1 MVVGKVNSDR
11 TNKPLLR
18 ALRGQSQLRPPVW
31 LMRQAGRYLA
41 EYRSL
46 RNQAGS
52 FLNLCYEPKLAAA
65 VTLQPVERFGL
76 DAAILFSDILLI
88 PDALGQTIN
97 FVEGDGPK
105 LNPIRNLKDLENLS
119 NELNVKHLS
128 PVYETVSSVAAQ
140 LDENVALIGFAG
152 APWTVATYMVEG
164 QTSRNFDFIK
174 QWAFSDP
181 SSFEVLINRLVD
193 ATVVHLCKQIE
204 AGADAIQLFESW
216 AGVLPPDEFTKWCI
230 KPVQIITKRVKAE
243 FPDIPVIAFPR
254 GAGVSYVGYAGA
266 TGIDGL
272 GVDYTLPTTWVAK
285 VLQPDVCI
293 QGNLDPQ
300 ILLVGG
306 RVMEAAVREIKNVL
320 NNGPFVFNLG
330 HGVLPQTPPEHV
342 AELVQLVRE
351 D

>member
-1 MVVGKVNSDR
+1 MVVDRVNSDR

-18 ALRGQSQLRPPVW
+18 ALRGQSQLRPPIW

-97 FVEGDGPK
+97 FVDGDGPK
-105 LNPIRNLKDLENLS
+105 LNPIRSLKDLENLS

-128 PVYETVSSVAAQ
+128 PVYETVSTVAAQ

-164 QTSRNFDFIK
+164 QTSRNFEFIK

-181 SSFEVLINRLVD
+181 SSFEVLINRLID

-216 AGVLPPDEFTKWCI
+216 AGVLPPDEFTRWCI

>member
-1 MVVGKVNSDR
+1 MVVNGINSDQP
-11 TNKPLLR
+11 NKPLLL
-18 ALRGQSQLRPPVW
+18 ALKGQSQPRPPVW

-41 EYRSL
+41 EYREL
-46 RNQAGS
+46 RNKAGS
-52 FLNLCYEPKLAAA
+52 FLNLCYNPKLAAA

-76 DAAILFSDILLI
+76 DAAILFSDILVI
-88 PDALGQTIN
+88 PDALGQRIS

-105 LNPIRNLKDLENLS
+105 LNPVRNLQDLENLS
-119 NELNVKHLS
+119 NELDVKHLS
-128 PVYETVSSVAAQ
+128 PVYETVSAVTSQ
-140 LDENVALIGFAG
+140 LDDNVALIGFAG

-164 QTSRNFDFIK
+164 QTSRHFNFIK
-174 QWAFSDP
+174 HWALSDP
-181 SSFEVLINRLVD
+181 CSFEVLIRRLTD

-216 AGVLPPDEFTKWCI
+216 AGVLPPKEFHRWCI
-230 KPVQIITKRVKAE
+230 KPVEAIIKRVKE
-243 FPDIPVIAFPR
+243 KFPEIPVIAFPR
-254 GAGVSYVGYAGA
+254 GAGISYVGYAGA
-266 TGIDGL
+266 TGVDGL

-285 VLQPDVCI
+285 VLQPEACI

-300 ILLVGG
+300 ILQVGG
-306 RVMEAAVREIKNVL
+306 RVMEAAVREIKKVL

-342 AELVQLVRE
+342 AQLVQLVRE

>member
-181 SSFEVLINRLVD
+181 SSFEVLINRLID

-272 GVDYTLPTTWVAK
+272 GVDYTLPATWVAK

>member
-1 MVVGKVNSDR
+1 MVVDRVNSDR

-18 ALRGQSQLRPPVW
+18 ALRGQSQLRPPIW

-181 SSFEVLINRLVD
+181 SSFEVLINRLID

>member
-65 VTLQPVERFGL
+65 VTLQPVQRFGF